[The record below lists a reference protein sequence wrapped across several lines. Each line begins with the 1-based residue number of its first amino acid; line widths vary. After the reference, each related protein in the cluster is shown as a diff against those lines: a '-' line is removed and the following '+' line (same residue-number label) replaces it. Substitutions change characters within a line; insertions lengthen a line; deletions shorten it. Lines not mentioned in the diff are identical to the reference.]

1 MPVKTQEGRQEAE
14 ARCRHGVSK
23 GMMRRSLQVLTS
35 CFAVCAA
42 ITLSGCTLY
51 SEKKH
56 PTLQTTTSAEQTQR
70 IFWKDVESGNW
81 KEAEALLAPNAVWR
95 NGSSVID
102 RRSVIPWLRSL
113 GIKQVMLSG
122 VTIKSNVNDLTLV
135 YSLQIAA
142 ARPVLPSPS
151 DAAQPGPTQPQ
162 NLHVVAVW
170 QEPHAAAEGAAKD
183 KQYHGFLLTVED
195 LAPAGAVAQNAR

>member
-1 MPVKTQEGRQEAE
+1 
-14 ARCRHGVSK
+14 
-23 GMMRRSLQVLTS
+23 MRRSLQIFTGCVT
-35 CFAVCAA
+35 VCAA
-42 ITLSGCTLY
+42 IMLSGCSVY

-81 KEAEALLAPNAVWR
+81 REAEALLAPNAVWR

-113 GIKQVMLSG
+113 SIKQAMVSD
-122 VTIKSNVNDLTLV
+122 VVIKSNVNDMTLV

-142 ARPVLPSPS
+142 ARPVLPSAS
-151 DAAQPGPTQPQ
+151 DAAQPGSTQPQ

-170 QEPHAAAEGAAKD
+170 QEPHAGAEAAAKD

-195 LAPAGAVAQNAR
+195 LAPAGVAAQNAR